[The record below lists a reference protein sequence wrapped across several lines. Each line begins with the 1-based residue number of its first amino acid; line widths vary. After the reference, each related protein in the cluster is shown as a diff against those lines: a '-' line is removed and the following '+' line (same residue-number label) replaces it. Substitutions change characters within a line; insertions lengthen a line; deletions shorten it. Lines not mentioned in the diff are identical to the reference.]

1 MNKQDFKAWDPSD
14 KKMLSVG
21 EFELYYDEDNG
32 LNSGHSRHHSQ
43 IGQSSV
49 RCLHRNKVQILQ
61 LKKEQAWEGDL
72 RSYKGKLY
80 ILVNDVWQWRLER
93 SVSWADDNDQHVV
106 GEDVIFESIL
116 FGNIYQNPE
125 RCSKP

>member
-1 MNKQDFKAWDPSD
+1 
-14 KKMLSVG
+14 MLSVG
-21 EFELYYDEDNG
+21 EFELYYDEDKG
-32 LNSGHSRHHSQ
+32 LNSGRFENDGDYVGFEVIQFS
-43 IGQSSV
+43 G
-49 RCLHRNKVQILQ
+49 LYDK
-61 LKKEQAWEGDL
+61 KKEQAWEGDL

-80 ILVNDVWQWRLER
+80 ILVSDVWQWRLER
-93 SVSWADDNDQHVV
+93 SVSWADDNDQHVI